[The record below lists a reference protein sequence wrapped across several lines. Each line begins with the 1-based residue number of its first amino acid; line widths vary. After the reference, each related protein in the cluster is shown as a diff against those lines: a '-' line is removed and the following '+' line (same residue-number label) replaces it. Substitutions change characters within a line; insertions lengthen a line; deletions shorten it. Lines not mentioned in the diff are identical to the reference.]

1 MIYKTPFTA
10 ISKAVYSTLS
20 DANNGIGLSW
30 FDSAVPINE
39 IDNYF
44 KTQAEFAYGI
54 FGAADADCTPNKDTA
69 IWDSSLQLDV
79 YSNYK
84 GRKVVAEKL
93 EAVLNYLSSDTGT
106 AAIQTALNDEGF
118 ALISMTVGALRINL
132 PIHGDTGDWQ
142 SGGTNVVFRVSQLP
156 IS

>member
-10 ISKAVYSTLS
+10 ISKAVYSALS
-20 DANNGIGLSW
+20 DANNDIGLSW

-54 FGAADADCTPNKDTA
+54 FGTADADCTPNKDTA

-93 EAVLNYLSSDTGT
+93 EAVLNYLSSDEGT
-106 AAIQTALNDEGF
+106 AAIQAALNDEGF

-132 PIHGDTGDWQ
+132 PIYGDNGVWQ
-142 SGGTNVVFRVSQLP
+142 SGGTNVVFRVNQLN
-156 IS
+156 

>member
-10 ISKAVYSTLS
+10 ISKAVYSSLS
-20 DANNGIGLSW
+20 AATGVALEW

-39 IDNYF
+39 IDDYF
-44 KTQAEFAYGI
+44 KNQAEFAYGI

-69 IWDSSLQLDV
+69 VWDSSLQLEI

-84 GRKVVAEKL
+84 GRKIVAEKL
-93 EAVLNYLSSDTGT
+93 EAVLNYLSSEDGKN
-106 AAIQTALNDEGF
+106 AIQASLNSDGF

>member
-10 ISKAVYSTLS
+10 ISKAVYSSLS
-20 DANNGIGLSW
+20 AATSVGLEW
-30 FDSAVPINE
+30 FDSAVPITE
-39 IDNYF
+39 IDDYF
-44 KTQAEFAYGI
+44 KAQAEFSYGV

-69 IWDSSLQLDV
+69 VWDSGLQLEI

-93 EAVLNYLSSDTGT
+93 EAVLNYLSSDDGKN
-106 AAIQTALNDEGF
+106 AIQASLNADGF

-142 SGGTNVVFRVSQLP
+142 SGGTNVVFRVNQLP

>member
-10 ISKAVYSTLS
+10 ISKAVYSALS

-93 EAVLNYLSSDTGT
+93 EAVLNYLSSDEGT
-106 AAIQTALNDEGF
+106 AAIQAALNDEGF

-132 PIHGDTGDWQ
+132 PIYGDNGVWQ
-142 SGGTNVVFRVSQLP
+142 SGGTNVVFRVNQL
-156 IS
+156 S